1 MEIVI
6 ILYYYYYYLSDEIII
21 DAHVFQLQLAAAE
34 YSLRLNERG
43 RERERER
50 GCIQKVKLRAR
61 KRNRVEGSGREPR
74 EKERVEV
81 EVKQKA
87 VNCFFFRSAPTMP
100 SRRRTLL
107 KVIILG
113 DSGFVSL
120 FPLRFPRVSAEYS
133 TDLFTSHAFQWY
145 SHLIQLC
152 FHSFRSISLIPL
164 ENFVSFC
171 WSSFIAV
178 CLNSINDVLQTRDWN
193 VVYNYYCFCL
203 DHKNHS

>member
-50 GCIQKVKLRAR
+50 GCIQKVKLRER

-152 FHSFRSISLIPL
+152 FHSFRSMGLIPL